1 MKTSTKYLISFILN
15 LILVFAW
22 PVGAFFHTSH
32 VWLFLCGAMWWSDVA
47 DIVPTWVKY
56 INAKEEENA

>member
-1 MKTSTKYLISFILN
+1 MKTSTKYLIYFILN
-15 LILVFAW
+15 IILVFAW
-22 PVGAFFHTSH
+22 PAVAFFHTSH
-32 VWLFLCGAMWWSDVA
+32 VWLFLCGAMLA

>member
-1 MKTSTKYLISFILN
+1 MKTSTKYLILFILN

-22 PVGAFFHTSH
+22 LAVAFFHTSH

-47 DIVPTWVKY
+47 DIVPSWVKY